1 MAASA
6 SPGFLSRLNP
16 IALVR
21 DLLSQREVLWQF
33 TQRTFHV
40 RHKGSVLGILWAV
53 LNPLLMLG
61 LYFIVFG
68 WIFGGHFGVRADET
82 KVDFALALLLGLTVF
97 HFLSEIIAQSP
108 SLIVASPN
116 LVKKVVFPLQVLPV
130 ANLGASF
137 FNFCISLSLV
147 VLGQLIFGRGLTIAA
162 LWLPVIVFPV
172 VLLGMGLGWFLAAL
186 GVFLRDINQITQFAS
201 LLLMYVSAVFYS
213 SAKVQ
218 TIPALW
224 DVLRFNPVLHAIELM
239 RNVMLW
245 HVPVNLLYLGYLYFT
260 GVLACLLGYACF
272 SSLRSS
278 FSDVL

>member
-1 MAASA
+1 MSVRA
-6 SPGFLSRLNP
+6 SPGFLSLLNP
-16 IALVR
+16 IALLR

-40 RHKGSVLGILWAV
+40 RHKGSVLGITWAI

-61 LYFIVFG
+61 LYFVVFG
-68 WIFGGHFGVRADET
+68 WIFGGRFGVRADET
-82 KVDFALALLLGLTVF
+82 RIDFALALLLGLTVF

-130 ANLGASF
+130 ANLGAAF
-137 FNFCISLSLV
+137 FNFCISLALV
-147 VLGQLIFGRGLTIAA
+147 IIGQLIFGRGFTVAA
-162 LWLPVIVFPV
+162 FWLPVIILP
-172 VLLGMGLGWFLAAL
+172 VLLLGLGLGWFLAAL
-186 GVFLRDINQITQFAS
+186 GVFFRDINQVTQFAS
-201 LLLMYVSAVFYS
+201 LLLMYISAVFYS
-213 SAKVQ
+213 SVRVR

-245 HVPVNLLYLGYLYFT
+245 HEPVNLLYLGWLYFA
-260 GVLACLLGYACF
+260 GVVTCLLGYACF

-278 FSDVL
+278 FADVL